1 MTGPGRPAR
10 VIVTRPQREAQAW
23 AQALA
28 QQNIAALALP
38 LIVIRALDDPG
49 VLADAWQ
56 AWPQCN
62 AVMFVSTPAVEHFFA
77 ARPPG
82 GIDGSACAPGPR
94 CWGPGPGT
102 VAALLRHGVAPARID
117 APAPD
122 GGRFDSE
129 ALWQRVAALVR
140 PGWQVLV
147 VRGAQQE
154 VPVPHEAAA
163 PPQDS
168 DAPGA
173 AASLPAQG
181 QGQGQGQR
189 EGHGRQWL
197 AEQLRAAGAQVRF
210 VAAYRRGPPSAD
222 DVQRALAQHRVDAHD
237 LWLFT
242 SAQAI
247 DHLRACLPLQSWSR
261 MRALATHPRIV
272 RAARVAGFG
281 AVHESRPTFDDVVAS
296 IKSLR

>member
-1 MTGPGRPAR
+1 MR

-28 QQNIAALALP
+28 QQDIAALALP

-82 GIDGSACAPGPR
+82 VDGSARAPGPR
-94 CWGPGPGT
+94 CWSPGPGT

-154 VPVPHEAAA
+154 APVPHEAAA

-168 DAPGA
+168 VAPGA
-173 AASLPAQG
+173 AASLPGPDQRQG
-181 QGQGQGQR
+181 QGQGQ

-210 VAAYRRGPPSAD
+210 VAAYRRGPPPAD
-222 DVQRALAQHRVDAHD
+222 RVQRALAQHRVDADD

-242 SAQAI
+242 SVQAI
-247 DHLRACLPLQSWSR
+247 DHLRACLPTQAWSH
-261 MRALATHPRIV
+261 MRALVTHPRIGL
-272 RAARVAGFG
+272 AARAAGFG
-281 AVHESRPTFDDVVAS
+281 TVHESRPAFDDVVAS